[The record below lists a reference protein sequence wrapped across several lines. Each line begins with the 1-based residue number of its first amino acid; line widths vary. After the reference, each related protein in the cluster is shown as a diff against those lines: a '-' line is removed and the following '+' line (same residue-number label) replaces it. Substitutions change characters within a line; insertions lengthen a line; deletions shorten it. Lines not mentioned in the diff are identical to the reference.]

1 LSSSDLVRW
10 CGLVAMLAGLVAF
23 VVDILLFRRASV
35 AEWSPSPAIS
45 TLLYVVSVGAG
56 LVGLHALQKVHY
68 GRIGRGSLWTVAL
81 GTLAL
86 VVGVVVLLFGR
97 LEWLVFPVGISA
109 VLIGFVL
116 YGAATLQARV
126 LPRWY
131 GIAIMVAP
139 SLYLFLGDYAG
150 ILFGLVWVALGY
162 ALWSRSGAAT
172 EQPSRVR

>member
-1 LSSSDLVRW
+1 MRSWGKSQTGVALSSSDLVRW

-45 TLLYVVSVGAG
+45 TLMYVVSVGAG

-86 VVGVVVLLFGR
+86 AVGVVLLLGR
-97 LEWLVFPVGISA
+97 LE
-109 VLIGFVL
+109 
-116 YGAATLQARV
+116 
-126 LPRWY
+126 
-131 GIAIMVAP
+131 
-139 SLYLFLGDYAG
+139 
-150 ILFGLVWVALGY
+150 GLVVPGGSLAG
-162 ALWSRSGAAT
+162 G
-172 EQPSRVR
+172 VG